1 MLFLLIE
8 AKCLMDSLEMYERVV
23 FQPVFD
29 IQKSEET
36 MEKKAL
42 VDLMTGIALM
52 ILMLQGVFQCS
63 TYNKVQIMKGKEQ
76 IILHQPVTMEKEEY
90 IQTLLQCSDKTHTDL
105 MYERYDEKM
114 TRLLY
119 KTNQS
124 EDFFHIDTEKGS
136 ILLEKDETLSTHGEQ
151 GVKKIYGIHFPGE
164 EIVIRDFSKI
174 KEFDLSSGRFW
185 MESDKIPDFCR
196 QLDQLKIAY
205 DRIGGIYL
213 EDEEEPL
220 WQLSIAFSLFMGITI
235 VMYAFSKMKDYAIK
249 KTMGYSKL
257 LIWWLEIKNIGI
269 TLLFESFGL
278 TTVFFL
284 ILMVL
289 FEVETGLLW
298 LKLIIVP
305 VVRLI
310 AVYTFFVAISTG
322 YAGMRSSILHIKGK
336 RQDMILGL
344 VVAGFRMAVFAICTL
359 TISKL
364 VFFVSWIYQI
374 YRTTENMKEKL
385 IDYATITECIAIEN
399 PEEDYEAYDKKLC
412 DFYQILHEER
422 GAIIADTS
430 EASMMDIYGPNP
442 EIYINDH
449 YLDFSERIFDMQGNR
464 ITSENLEKGKYNV
477 LVPEGVEYDPVASGL
492 CRVTGLSPEQ
502 VRVIEYCSD
511 SVFFS
516 FDNLTCSET
525 GGYFQNPIAEV
536 FDETMIADQTFR
548 ALMLETFCING
559 LYFKVN
565 SGKNAY
571 EDIFPV
577 VKQCGLTN
585 LFMEASLIGDR
596 WNQNLKSLMDDWIQ
610 NCFVLILYLFAW
622 VVLLMYSA
630 QIYFNNHAKDISAK
644 LIQGYSL
651 LEITK
656 IRLAVECLVLVV
668 LAGISFVESV
678 FFSIAFLLLGV
689 DLICFYLVV
698 KEQCRKNLT
707 DAMKGEY

>member
-336 RQDMILGL
+336 RQDMILDL

-364 VFFVSWIYQI
+364 VFSVSWIYQI

-449 YLDFSERIFDMQGNR
+449 YLDFSERIFDM
-464 ITSENLEKGKYNV
+464 
-477 LVPEGVEYDPVASGL
+477 
-492 CRVTGLSPEQ
+492 
-502 VRVIEYCSD
+502 
-511 SVFFS
+511 
-516 FDNLTCSET
+516 
-525 GGYFQNPIAEV
+525 
-536 FDETMIADQTFR
+536 M
-548 ALMLETFCING
+548 
-559 LYFKVN
+559 
-565 SGKNAY
+565 
-571 EDIFPV
+571 
-577 VKQCGLTN
+577 
-585 LFMEASLIGDR
+585 
-596 WNQNLKSLMDDWIQ
+596 
-610 NCFVLILYLFAW
+610 
-622 VVLLMYSA
+622 
-630 QIYFNNHAKDISAK
+630 
-644 LIQGYSL
+644 
-651 LEITK
+651 
-656 IRLAVECLVLVV
+656 
-668 LAGISFVESV
+668 
-678 FFSIAFLLLGV
+678 
-689 DLICFYLVV
+689 
-698 KEQCRKNLT
+698 
-707 DAMKGEY
+707 